1 MRELWKTFV
10 HRLGLG
16 VIGAAIVVAAVPAS
30 AQELSIGYQWQRFS
44 LAIDDSGDFPDVDD
58 SLTAPLGFNVDV
70 AIPIPGNLDVVGQ
83 FDWSRWSESAD
94 FFGTSIST
102 SANFTTF
109 GGGIRWSS
117 LASPR
122 VTPFVQ
128 GLFGA
133 TRLTFGCEVT
143 GFNCQEILEEFL
155 EQDASA
161 TDLMF
166 QFGGGVAIPMGGWSV
181 VGQLD
186 YRRFLPKTKAS
197 AAFVSWVGF
206 AWNPLTS
213 DYFVLAPPTSVST
226 AYSDVRAV
234 M

>member
-1 MRELWKTFV
+1 M
-10 HRLGLG
+10 
-16 VIGAAIVVAAVPAS
+16 
-30 AQELSIGYQWQRFS
+30 
-44 LAIDDSGDFPDVDD
+44 
-58 SLTAPLGFNVDV
+58 

-94 FFGTSIST
+94 IFGTSVSA

-133 TRLTFGCEVT
+133 TRVTFGCDVT
-143 GFNCQEILEEFL
+143 GFDCERILEEFSG
-155 EQDASA
+155 QDASA

-166 QFGGGVAIPMGGWSV
+166 QFGGGVAIPLGGWSV
-181 VGQLD
+181 VGQFD
-186 YRRFLPKTKAS
+186 YRRFFAEDES
-197 AAFVSWVGF
+197 ISSIRFVGGIR
-206 AWNPLTS
+206 LGT
-213 DYFVLAPPTSVST
+213 
-226 AYSDVRAV
+226 R
-234 M
+234 

>member
-1 MRELWKTFV
+1 MKTSV
-10 HRLGLG
+10 QRLGLG
-16 VIGAAIVVAAVPAS
+16 VILGAIVLAAVPAS
-30 AQELSIGYQWQRFS
+30 AQELSLGYQWQRFS
-44 LAIDDSGDFPDVDD
+44 LAIDDSGDFGDLDE
-58 SLTAPLGFNVDV
+58 SLTAPLGFNFDV

-83 FDWSRWSESAD
+83 LDWSRWSESAD
-94 FFGTSIST
+94 IFGTTISA

-133 TRLTFGCEVT
+133 TRVTLGCEVT
-143 GFNCQEILEEFL
+143 GFDCDDFLEEL
-155 EQDASA
+155 SGQDTSA

-186 YRRFLPKTKAS
+186 YRRFFAEDES
-197 AAFVSWVGF
+197 ISSIRFVGGIR
-206 AWNPLTS
+206 LGT
-213 DYFVLAPPTSVST
+213 
-226 AYSDVRAV
+226 R
-234 M
+234 

>member
-1 MRELWKTFV
+1 MKTSV
-10 HRLGLG
+10 QRLGLG
-16 VIGAAIVVAAVPAS
+16 VIWGAIVLAAVPAS
-30 AQELSIGYQWQRFS
+30 AQELSLGYQWQRFS
-44 LAIDDSGDFPDVDD
+44 LAIDDSGDFPNVDE
-58 SLTAPLGFNVDV
+58 SLTAPLGLNFDV

-83 FDWSRWSESAD
+83 LDWSRWSESAD
-94 FFGTSIST
+94 IFGTSISA

-117 LASPR
+117 LASPS

-133 TRLTFGCEVT
+133 TRVTFGCDVT
-143 GFNCQEILEEFL
+143 GFNCEEILEEFL

-186 YRRFLPKTKAS
+186 YRRFFAEDES
-197 AAFVSWVGF
+197 ISSIRFVGGIR
-206 AWNPLTS
+206 LG
-213 DYFVLAPPTSVST
+213 
-226 AYSDVRAV
+226 RR
-234 M
+234 

>member
-1 MRELWKTFV
+1 MTTSAPLR
-10 HRLGLG
+10 LG
-16 VIGAAIVVAAVPAS
+16 VIFAAIVLAAVPAS
-30 AQELSIGYQWQRFS
+30 AQELSLAYQWQRFS
-44 LAIDDSGDFPDVDD
+44 LAIDDSGDFPDVDE
-58 SLTAPLGFNVDV
+58 SLTAPFGLNFDV

-94 FFGTSIST
+94 IFGTSLSA

-109 GGGIRWSS
+109 AGGIRWSS
-117 LASPR
+117 LASPS

-133 TRLTFGCEVT
+133 TRVTFGCDVT
-143 GFNCQEILEEFL
+143 GFNCDEILEEFL

-166 QFGGGVAIPMGGWSV
+166 QVGGGVAIPMGGWSV

-186 YRRFLPKTKAS
+186 YRRFFAEDES
-197 AAFVSWVGF
+197 ISSIRFVGGIRIG
-206 AWNPLTS
+206 T
-213 DYFVLAPPTSVST
+213 
-226 AYSDVRAV
+226 R
-234 M
+234 